1 MPATKDT
8 KRNLD
13 VLKDKLEHMAFIVK
27 MCRENPERMPEEDVK
42 AIAES
47 VDCLQNSSTMQTNL
61 SLHYCIHVVTAFAAR
76 AMSVNIEQGIL
87 YVLHSGEAQNLKG
100 SLTSLLRWNSEPAP
114 PAPHVLRAYTC
125 FVRIHATC
133 YVYMLCHGDLISNIG
148 DAAHRGLRF
157 WAAHGVGN
165 RWAPLGLTSD
175 PDLLRRRFGLPGPR
189 GPHKLSG
196 LLRAS
201 GPPVCLGSV
210 SDPRAP
216 MGLRGGSE
224 SRAPLSELP
233 GSLGPGLTCDSDSR
247 APMGITSTPGSQ
259 ATLGPR

>member
-148 DAAHRGLRF
+148 DAAHGV
-157 WAAHGVGN
+157 AHSGQRSRLG
-165 RWAPLGLTSD
+165 PL
-175 PDLLRRRFGLPGPR
+175 
-189 GPHKLSG
+189 GPHKCSG
-196 LLRAS
+196 LPAPCG
-201 GPPVCLGSV
+201 GPRLCPLC
-210 SDPRAP
+210 PRKFN
-216 MGLRGGSE
+216 
-224 SRAPLSELP
+224 SRAPWV
-233 GSLGPGLTCDSDSR
+233 
-247 APMGITSTPGSQ
+247 
-259 ATLGPR
+259 